1 MSGDERYLVLGTAGH
16 IDHGKTTLIK
26 ALTGIDCDRLAE
38 EKERGITIVLGFAH
52 WELPDGTR
60 LGIVDVPGHK
70 RFVHSMVAGATG
82 IHLVLL
88 AVAADDGV
96 MPQTREHLDIA
107 RLLGVEAGLVAL
119 TKCDLVDD
127 ELRELAIA
135 DVEELLAG
143 TFLAGCPIVPVS
155 STTGAGLEELTHA
168 VTQVAAGVTPRQR
181 LGLFRMPIDRVFT
194 VKGVG
199 TVVTGT
205 TLAGEVR
212 VDDELEVVPAGRR
225 GRVRGIEVHG
235 EAVAACGAGHRAA
248 LNLVGL
254 DKDEIQRGQVLAA
267 PGSLPTTYMLDAEIE
282 LLGAAR
288 PLRRGSEVM
297 LHTGTL
303 ELTAKMFP
311 LDGESVAPGVSAL
324 AQLRL
329 REEIPLAAGDRLILR
344 DSTGEYTIGGGVV
357 LDAHPTKH
365 RRKRR
370 EAAVQLDK
378 LRDADLSAALKH
390 EVGKAPLGLEA
401 AVAQQ
406 RLHLSDA
413 QLNEL
418 LAELARSES
427 GLDVQPVGQQRYLT
441 LAENRE
447 RIAAGVLEALKSYR
461 QANPLVAAGLS
472 AKALSKAVDKSGKG
486 VPVEVLAPVLAAE
499 VAAGRLASVE
509 GTYAI
514 PKEEVKLGVRDKQ
527 AVEILLKHLNATA
540 QPDQPEELLGLLPV
554 DKKRLRHLL
563 DYLQAE
569 GLIALA
575 GNLYFGAE
583 QVERARRRLLEHFK
597 TQPTVTVSEFRQL
610 VHSTRKYA
618 VPLIQLFDNE
628 GMLKRDGDDRRL
640 NPDWAA
646 EGNRD

>member
-1 MSGDERYLVLGTAGH
+1 MILGTAGH
-16 IDHGKTTLIK
+16 IDHGKTSLVK
-26 ALTGIDCDRLAE
+26 ALTGTDTDRLKE
-38 EKERGITIVLGFAH
+38 EQRRGITIELGFAH
-52 WELPDGTR
+52 LTLDDGTPAG
-60 LGIVDVPGHK
+60 LVDVPGHE
-70 RFVHSMVAGATG
+70 RFVKAMAAGAG
-82 IHLVLL
+82 GVDLVILV
-88 AVAADDGV
+88 VAADEGV

-119 TKCDLVDD
+119 TKCDLVDE

-143 TFLAGCPIVPVS
+143 TFMEGCPIVPVS
-155 STTGAGLEELTHA
+155 SSTGAGLDELTRA
-168 VTQVAAGVTPRQR
+168 VMDVAAQVAVRQAV
-181 LGLFRMPIDRVFT
+181 GLFRMPIDRVFT

-235 EAVAACGAGHRAA
+235 EAVGSCRAGHRAA
-248 LNLVGL
+248 LNLAGL
-254 DKDEIQRGQVLAA
+254 EKGEIERGQVLAA
-267 PGSLPTTYMLDAEIE
+267 PGSLPTTFMLDAEVE
-282 LLGAAR
+282 LLPTAS

-303 ELTAKMFP
+303 ELTAKLFP
-311 LDGESVAPGVSAL
+311 LDAESVAPGAKAL

-329 REEIPLAAGDRLILR
+329 REEIPIAAGDRLILR
-344 DSTGEYTIGGGVV
+344 SSTGEHTIGGGLV

-365 RRKRR
+365 RRKRQ
-370 EAAVQLDK
+370 EAAEQLDK
-378 LRDADLSAALKH
+378 LRDADLTAALLH
-390 EVGKAPLGLEA
+390 EVSKAPLGLEA

-406 RLHLSDA
+406 RLYLSDE
-413 QLNEL
+413 QLQESLAAL
-418 LAELARSES
+418 LRSDV
-427 GLDVQPVGQQRYLT
+427 GLDVQQVGQQRYLT
-441 LAENRE
+441 LRANRE
-447 RIAAGVLEALKSYR
+447 RIAAGVHQALKTFR
-461 QANPLVAAGLS
+461 QANPLVATGLS

-486 VPVEVLAPVLAAE
+486 VPVEVLAPVLEAE
-499 VAAGRLASVE
+499 AAAGRLVGVE

-514 PKEEVKLGVRDKQ
+514 PKEEVKLGVRDRQ
-527 AVEILLKHLNATA
+527 AVEILLQHLNATS

-563 DYLQAE
+563 DYLVEDGQ
-569 GLIALA
+569 LALA

-583 QVERARRRLLEHFK
+583 QVARARRKLLEHFK
-597 TQPTVTVSEFRQL
+597 TQPTVTISEFRQL

-628 GMLKRDGDDRRL
+628 GMLVRDGDDRRL
-640 NPDWAA
+640 NPDW
-646 EGNRD
+646 EGTGN